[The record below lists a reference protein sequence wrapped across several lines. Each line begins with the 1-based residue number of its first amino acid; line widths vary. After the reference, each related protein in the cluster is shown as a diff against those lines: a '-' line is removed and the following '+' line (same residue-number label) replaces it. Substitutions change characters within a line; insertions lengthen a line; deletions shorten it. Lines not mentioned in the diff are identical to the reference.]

1 MQPDWIIYEDEILIA
16 INKPS
21 GLSTQGTEKST
32 KNNLYYQL
40 QEYLDEREHKKT
52 YLALH
57 HRLDAATS
65 GIIIFCKNKNYNKY
79 ISELFKNNQIKK
91 TYLAICEITDQKSLQ
106 NAWTTNAPLINFP
119 FKHYKKSKIS
129 KKGKI
134 SITHFKPIKTLN
146 NYALIECLP
155 QTGRLHQIRVHLS
168 SCQLPIV
175 GDFHYNKNFSNT
187 PLMLHALELE
197 FIHPIN
203 KKMIKLKAKIPEYF
217 LIFPN

>member
-1 MQPDWIIYEDEILIA
+1 MQADWIIYEDEILIA

-32 KNNLYYQL
+32 KHNLYYQL
-40 QEYLDEREHKKT
+40 QEFLDAREQKKT

-57 HRLDAATS
+57 HRLDSATS
-65 GIIIFCKNKNYNKY
+65 GIIIFCKDKNYNKY

-91 TYLAICEITDQKSLQ
+91 TYLAVCEIIDQKSLQ
-106 NAWTTNAPLINFP
+106 NTWTTNAPLIIFP

-129 KKGKI
+129 NKGKT
-134 SITHFKPIKTLN
+134 SVTHFKLIKTLN

-155 QTGRLHQIRVHLS
+155 QTGRLHQIRVHLN

-175 GDFHYNKNFSNT
+175 GDYHYNKNFAST
-187 PLMLHALELE
+187 PLMLHALKLE
-197 FIHPIN
+197 FYHPIS
-203 KKMIKLKAKIPEYF
+203 KKVIQLEAKIPEYF